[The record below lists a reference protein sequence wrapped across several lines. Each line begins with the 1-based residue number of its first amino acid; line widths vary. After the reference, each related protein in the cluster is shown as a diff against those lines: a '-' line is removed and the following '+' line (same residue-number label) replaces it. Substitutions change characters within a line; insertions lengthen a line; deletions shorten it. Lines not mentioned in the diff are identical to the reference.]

1 LSFPP
6 RSLLP
11 LSPLFLPNPPPNLR
25 VVVVS
30 FAFSTTT
37 TPLLLL
43 LLLLLSTATR
53 RRLSWSFFLERVQ
66 GELHLLLSL
75 VCFC

>member
-25 VVVVS
+25 FVVVS

-37 TPLLLL
+37 TPLLLLL

-75 VCFC
+75 VC